1 MLAFLTFSVEAGVSK
16 LVLGNIVGGDGVD
29 DNGTED
35 DEAAGVVPDSDTD
48 DTDLLAKEVINSE
61 IVRV

>member
-16 LVLGNIVGGDGVD
+16 LVLGNIGGGDGVD
-29 DNGTED
+29 DNGTKD
-35 DEAAGVVPDSDTD
+35 DEVAEVVPDSDID
-48 DTDLLAKEVINSE
+48 DTDLLEKEVINSE